1 MYGFGTQN
9 KFSRSSFESLYPPSP
24 ASKQRGF
31 RVTGGSQRPVALK
44 PRLTGGAE
52 MEKIEAGILPPG
64 FKEPLDEYERKFYS
78 DFLAGRP
85 TAARLGYHTRDGGYV
100 TVGSA
105 NQPESVDAIAD
116 RIMGEEQ
123 VRHYYAA
130 LTPAERIRR
139 DMPSTPR
146 RFFVGVQSGVAPR
159 RGAGY
164 SPTPWQPN
172 IGYPAG
178 TPDYVSPDAEQRQQ
192 WAQQRAAFEEMYPGG
207 FRDWVAR
214 NKSPGDIS
222 HEAVSQGRGLARE
235 WGAPMRSHGL
245 NTYSPTSAIAELMAS
260 NPQYAAHIAERRAA
274 NDAISRPRFAPGDVR
289 RLMFTAKRQ
298 GAPITEPLAR
308 YQAKINRGEEPSLLE
323 TAMLFGPEGAMPH
336 PQAME
341 HQAEMERT
349 KALGDIGA
357 AGMGGPNGSVPPG
370 LLENFGVAQPQPQTV
385 AERISFIGQMSSV
398 DGKVLEQAFSSLKY
412 SDAFD
417 EKVRRID
424 AKYGMNGELW
434 QAWRAQYGYGGKERI
449 PEKEIKRPST
459 PSRNR
464 PVGRQTF
471 M

>member
-9 KFSRSSFESLYPPSP
+9 KFSRSSFESLYPPSQASSGTYPPSP

-44 PRLTGGAE
+44 P
-52 MEKIEAGILPPG
+52 
-64 FKEPLDEYERKFYS
+64 
-78 DFLAGRP
+78 
-85 TAARLGYHTRDGGYV
+85 LGYGWA
-100 TVGSA
+100 TVLSA

-123 VRHYYAA
+123 VRHYAA
-130 LTPAERIRR
+130 LPPAERIRR
-139 DMPSTPR
+139 EMPSTPR

-207 FRDWVAR
+207 YRDWAAR

-245 NTYSPTSAIAELMAS
+245 NTYSPASAIAELMAS

-308 YQAKINRGEEPSLLE
+308 YQATINRGEEPSLLE

-341 HQAEMERT
+341 HQAKMERT

-398 DGKVLEQAFSSLKY
+398 DGKFLEQAFSLPKY
-412 SDAFD
+412 SVDFD
-417 EKVRRID
+417 ENVRRID

-449 PEKEIKRPST
+449 PKKEIKQPGT
-459 PSRNR
+459 PSIESIDRS
-464 PVGRQTF
+464 VGWRKF